1 MKRTI
6 AHALS
11 LLAILAMAG
20 LPARAQDYQC
30 RNASGCKARESVDG
44 KLTSVNF
51 RKGDLVS
58 TEDGWVV
65 DTDDGWKKVR
75 TKQQAT

>member
-11 LLAILAMAG
+11 AIALLAAAG
-20 LPARAQDYQC
+20 IPSQAQDYQC
-30 RNASGCKARESVDG
+30 RQTGGCEARKSVNG
-44 KLTSVNF
+44 KLTKTKF

-58 TEDGWVV
+58 TEDAWIV
-65 DTDDGWKKVR
+65 DPDDG
-75 TKQQAT
+75 